1 MLDTWTHTHTH
12 TQPESSHKQIISN
25 ACILYRN
32 TDECARLG
40 RTRAELW
47 KRWWYFCI
55 SLGCF
60 FFFLRP
66 TSLIC
71 KVDFLSPSALSL
83 DQNIHSAHEV
93 AGGECCPAPPPH
105 LDTLSLSDSPHARP
119 LYSLRQEKERKKERK
134 NKHQRRGR
142 DIGYAHD
149 AWCLQHSPKMGS
161 VSRRCDVCVCVCVCV
176 CVGVLF
182 SAVWVTIWLTYLIH
196 ALWWFR
202 AHAGKRCGWKK
213 HHGFADRQRAER
225 KRGMKKNKKKNNAV
239 IENYQEK
246 VYLYII
252 FLWRKEC
259 SMIRIIL
266 NKRPR
271 IGTRQ

>member
-1 MLDTWTHTHTH
+1 MNAHAWD
-12 TQPESSHKQIISN
+12 SHGQSFGSDDGIFVSHW
-25 ACILYRN
+25 AV
-32 TDECARLG
+32 
-40 RTRAELW
+40 
-47 KRWWYFCI
+47 
-55 SLGCF
+55 
-60 FFFLRP
+60 FFLRP

-119 LYSLRQEKERKKERK
+119 LSSLRQEKERKKEKERK

-182 SAVWVTIWLTYLIH
+182 SAV
-196 ALWWFR
+196 
-202 AHAGKRCGWKK
+202 
-213 HHGFADRQRAER
+213 
-225 KRGMKKNKKKNNAV
+225 
-239 IENYQEK
+239 
-246 VYLYII
+246 
-252 FLWRKEC
+252 
-259 SMIRIIL
+259 
-266 NKRPR
+266 
-271 IGTRQ
+271 